1 VGYTGSIEFD
11 TTKHDGTPQKLM
23 DPYKLT
29 NLGWKPSIKLE
40 DGIKRTIIEVENKF

>member
-1 VGYTGSIEFD
+1 MGYTGSIEFD
-11 TTKHDGTPQKLM
+11 NTKQDGTPQKLM
-23 DPYKLT
+23 DPYKLI